1 MTKLLTCIGL
11 IFYRAMLCVDGEF
24 IEPSSSLVLR
34 SFIGTQTRLPCRF
47 TTQEDERVVQ
57 VTWYRQKPGGER
69 EQIIIGHF
77 IEGPKAS
84 PDFLN
89 RVQFESHEPTLDSTL
104 LILDTKKV
112 DQSTYTCHI
121 TTFPSG
127 NFERQI
133 DVTVWILPISTLEP
147 VILQEGQSSRMA
159 ASCRSVGYPPPR
171 LSWDTDIT
179 GTSQNRTG
187 EDGLVTSEFS
197 LNPVRGM
204 NGHRLDCLVWHPA
217 LDKPR
222 RLQNNLIV
230 QYPPDAEIHDFGS
243 WTFGKTG
250 AELRCAVKGNPQPH
264 NITWS
269 RKGGHLPDGVLVQG
283 DKLIFSRPLN
293 MTDKGVYV
301 CQTAN
306 TVGSIKSE
314 YDVKI
319 KEDKDGFIERI
330 MAHSE
335 TMLIVLGASA
345 AGSLVVIMVI
355 ILIYVNCHLK
365 HKNRNL
371 KRALSVQTE
380 QMVSLSRQAS
390 MRRLGSITSDP
401 RIPPE
406 ENSFTH
412 MERSMG
418 KSLLSMEDYSTVGDQ
433 RSRQGDYDYL
443 GRPAIYTAFEP
454 ERASRKLRER
464 DEEIKERQRRV
475 ASYLKSSH
483 ASLDSG
489 LHRDHS
495 SPPSMSTVPAADTVA
510 DSWNHGS
517 RREIHRQEPDERDT
531 EMQTDKIPEVEEET
545 AAINSYQISEAMNN
559 FRYSNGGLTPKA
571 NANGIILHPLGRQS
585 EVI

>member
-24 IEPSSSLVLR
+24 IEPPSSLVLR

-47 TTQEDERVVQ
+47 AAQEDESVVQ

-77 IEGPKAS
+77 TEGPEAS

-89 RVQFESHEPTLDSTL
+89 RVQFESHKPTLDSTL

-112 DQSTYTCHI
+112 DQATYTCHI

-133 DVTVWILPISTLEP
+133 DVTVWILPISTLDA

-179 GTSQNRTG
+179 GQSQNRTG
-187 EDGLVTSEFS
+187 DNGLVTSEFS

-230 QYPPDAEIHDFGS
+230 QYPPDAEIHAFGS
-243 WTFGKTG
+243 WRFGKTG

-269 RKGGHLPDGVLVQG
+269 RKGDHLPDSVLVQG

-314 YDVKI
+314 YKVEIEENTEEIIEWI
-319 KEDKDGFIERI
+319 K
-330 MAHSE
+330 AHSE

-401 RIPPE
+401 RIP
-406 ENSFTH
+406 
-412 MERSMG
+412 
-418 KSLLSMEDYSTVGDQ
+418 DYSIIGDQ

-475 ASYLKSSH
+475 ASYVKSSD

-495 SPPSMSTVPAADTVA
+495 SPPSMSTGPAADTGA
-510 DSWNHGS
+510 DSWNRGS

-531 EMQTDKIPEVEEET
+531 EMQTDRIPEGEEET
-545 AAINSYQISEAMNN
+545 SAINSYQISEAMNN

-571 NANGIILHPLGRQS
+571 SANGIILHPRGRQS